1 MIWYMFAFYGS
12 PPSPKKKKKRHSRA
26 GIFFEVS
33 GCEFP
38 VLLLQC
44 LVTQELVVS
53 LCGPKKNCQPSF
65 EVNHRLPET
74 GDKIACVRI
83 PKKFWSVTVS
93 ALSQDWIC
101 CTILDHE
108 LWICE
113 ILKTKQKHTDDNST
127 HLHSNPFI
135 SIIVL
140 QALHEAWAFEDR
152 EVIQACIVMVL
163 EAEDFQV
170 MLQPC
175 MSKKWWVSE
184 TIFSLKQWHLP

>member
-12 PPSPKKKKKRHSRA
+12 PPPPSAKKKAQQGRY
-26 GIFFEVS
+26 FFEVS
-33 GCEFP
+33 GREFT

-44 LVTQELVVS
+44 KPSTSRNGGQDC
-53 LCGPKKNCQPSF
+53 LCLDPKKVLECYSFSFKPSF
-65 EVNHRLPET
+65 EFDVL
-74 GDKIACVRI
+74 
-83 PKKFWSVTVS
+83 
-93 ALSQDWIC
+93 
-101 CTILDHE
+101 ILDDE

-113 ILKTKQKHTDDNST
+113 ILKTKQKHTDDNSA

-135 SIIVL
+135 SLIVL